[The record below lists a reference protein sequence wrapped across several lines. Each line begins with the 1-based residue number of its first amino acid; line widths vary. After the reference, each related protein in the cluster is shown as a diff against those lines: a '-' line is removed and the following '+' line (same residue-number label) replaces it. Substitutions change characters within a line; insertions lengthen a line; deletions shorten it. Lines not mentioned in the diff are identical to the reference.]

1 MTSLLI
7 TQVFALAAL
16 IFAVTAFVLRRSAT
30 LRRVSPLDR
39 SLAKGDAQRGVL
51 YAFTLGMAPW
61 AKESTRRHP
70 VAYLRGI
77 AFHVGIFA
85 ALGALLVSP
94 LWAAFPIFIIYF
106 LAALSAFGALMGLAG
121 EAMRWT
127 EPNLRV
133 LSTADDHASV
143 WAVTIFMAATSGA
156 LISPL
161 WLPIMYITA
170 GAMLIYAPLSKI
182 RHCIYFFFSRRFFG
196 VFIGRRAVL
205 HTTPTGA
212 AEGAK

>member
-1 MTSLLI
+1 MTPMFA
-7 TQVFALAAL
+7 TQLFALAAL
-16 IFAVTAFVLRRSAT
+16 LFALAAFIARRQAT
-30 LRRVSPLDR
+30 VRRALPVDR
-39 SLAKGDAQRGVL
+39 SPAKGDAQRGVL

-61 AKESTRRHP
+61 AKESTRLHP

-85 ALGALLVSP
+85 ALGAC
-94 LWAAFPIFIIYF
+94 
-106 LAALSAFGALMGLAG
+106 ALSLWWETFPPFMRGAFAIVIGFGALMGLAG

-127 EPNLRV
+127 EANLRA

-143 WAVTIFMAATSGA
+143 WALTVFMAATSAA
-156 LISPL
+156 LIIPAG
-161 WLPIMYITA
+161 LPIMYITA

-205 HTTPTGA
+205 HTAPQGLSR
-212 AEGAK
+212 GLK